1 MMLRYSFNL
10 KQEAQAVE
18 TAVES
23 VIEAGYRT
31 VDLHEP
37 DKETVGTKE
46 MGRLI
51 AEVIIA

>member
-1 MMLRYSFNL
+1 L
-10 KQEAQAVE
+10 KQEAQAIE
-18 TAVES
+18 TAVER

-37 DKETVGTKE
+37 GKETVGTTE

-51 AEVIIA
+51 AETITD